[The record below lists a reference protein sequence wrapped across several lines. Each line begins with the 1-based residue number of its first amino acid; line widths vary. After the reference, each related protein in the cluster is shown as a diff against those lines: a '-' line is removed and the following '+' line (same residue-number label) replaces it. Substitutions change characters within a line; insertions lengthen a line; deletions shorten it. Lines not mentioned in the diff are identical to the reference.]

1 VHAGP
6 IQGPAVVVEEYAN
19 WGYAHLVVISIP
31 DRPREKG
38 MRELHAQLSPNEE
51 VALRRVALGFSH
63 GVASAHI
70 RRLKDLHLIEADK
83 TSWRLT
89 ALGQQRYGDLP
100 RAAKLASDG
109 TPDAIATM
117 LSKFTKRRERDHS

>member
-1 VHAGP
+1 M
-6 IQGPAVVVEEYAN
+6 
-19 WGYAHLVVISIP
+19 
-31 DRPREKG
+31 RG
-38 MRELHAQLSPNEE
+38 MLAQLSPNEE

-63 GVASAHI
+63 GVASDHI

-89 ALGQQRYGDLP
+89 ALGQQRFTSLP
-100 RAAKLASDG
+100 RAAQLASDG

-117 LSKFTKRRERDHS
+117 LSKFTKQRASEDS

>member
-1 VHAGP
+1 M
-6 IQGPAVVVEEYAN
+6 
-19 WGYAHLVVISIP
+19 
-31 DRPREKG
+31 RG
-38 MRELHAQLSPNEE
+38 MLAQLSPNEE

-63 GVASAHI
+63 GVASGHI

-83 TSWRLT
+83 TSWHLT
-89 ALGQQRYGDLP
+89 ALGQQRFASLP

-117 LSKFTKRRERDHS
+117 LSKFTKQRESEDS